1 MAYGSATP
9 KRSKGWANHAALLL
23 LDKGKL
29 PKSVMQASTTRLA
42 KTSVNAAGK
51 KQWTGVRKALKDSQ
65 RKPQTSANV
74 EISC

>member
-1 MAYGSATP
+1 MAYGAPTP

-29 PKSVMQASTTRLA
+29 PKSVMQASTSRLA

-65 RKPQTSANV
+65 CKPQTLQNFT
-74 EISC
+74 ISS